1 MVYVIRKAF
10 YNDKGIDRAI
20 VIGIG
25 DITCFSSWKKAE
37 DFVKSFVK
45 YDEERGNP
53 KYEIYK
59 QNVTDLFCDDI
70 AVKAVTYAQQTYDE
84 QGCRVGYTIVQPK
97 IL

>member
-1 MVYVIRKAF
+1 MVYVIRKLF
-10 YNDKGIDRAI
+10 LKDGCFDRAAA
-20 VIGIG
+20 VGIN
-25 DITCFSSWKKAE
+25 DITCYSSWKKAE

-45 YDEERGNP
+45 NDEERGNP

-59 QNVTDLFCDDI
+59 ENVTDLFCDDI

>member
-1 MVYVIRKAF
+1 MVYVIRKLF
-10 YNDKGIDRAI
+10 LKDGCFDRAAA
-20 VIGIG
+20 VGIN
-25 DITCFSSWKKAE
+25 DITCYSSWKKAE

-45 YDEERGNP
+45 NDEERGNP

-59 QNVTDLFCDDI
+59 ENVTDLFCDDI

-84 QGCRVGYTIVQPK
+84 QGCRAGYTIVQPK